1 MSKVVTLTDSYGNR
15 FDILKGSVA
24 GILMQRNG
32 NAVIFTT
39 GGKITI
45 NNVLHTAD
53 ELREMLLG
61 GEDDD

>member
-1 MSKVVTLTDSYGNR
+1 MSKVVTINDPYGNR
-15 FDILKGSVA
+15 FDILKRSVA

-32 NAVIFTT
+32 TAVVFTT

-45 NNVLHTAD
+45 SNVMETAD

>member
-1 MSKVVTLTDSYGNR
+1 MSRVVTLTDPYGNR

-39 GGKITI
+39 GGKINI
-45 NNVLHTAD
+45 ANVTLTAD
-53 ELREMLLG
+53 ELSEMLLG
-61 GEDDD
+61 DEDDE

>member
-1 MSKVVTLTDSYGNR
+1 MSRVVTLTDPYGNR

-39 GGKITI
+39 GGKINI
-45 NNVLHTAD
+45 ANVPLTAD
-53 ELREMLLG
+53 ELSEMLLG
-61 GEDDD
+61 DEDDE

>member
-1 MSKVVTLTDSYGNR
+1 MSRVVTITDPYGNR

-24 GILMQRNG
+24 GILMKTNG
-32 NAVIFTT
+32 TAIIFTT
-39 GGKITI
+39 GGKIAI
-45 NNVLHTAD
+45 DGVMYTAD